1 MENFWIK
8 INKLFQIIDRITT
21 LIVFIRHVRVYD
33 TIQFINIYSP
43 FILISKGWWLMALI
57 EGFKIQNYRSLREI
71 AMGRIGTDPSLRNAT
86 PLTPLTVVIGKNGV
100 GKSSIFDAFGF
111 LADCMETDLETACNA
126 RNRGGFDKLIS
137 AEVDGA
143 ITITIYYRE
152 SKSDRPITYEVSIG
166 KEKDTDLPIVLSE
179 RLRQRAKSSGGS
191 GRPRSFLHLDKGK
204 GTVYVG
210 DDALEGDEASKRNVE
225 FDPHKLAIVSLAEQ
239 FSENPRI
246 AQFKKFIQ
254 SWYLSYFTPDSAR
267 KISQSGIQKH
277 LNLHGDNIGNVV
289 QYMERSHPSA
299 FKRIL
304 SEISNRIP
312 GIGTIEPYRD
322 KITNNLY
329 LLFKDKGFA
338 KPFTQQ
344 QMSDGTLKMFCYLLL
359 LNDPDPAPF
368 VCIEEPENG
377 LYHKLLELLANEFR
391 EHATGKKGASQI
403 FITTHQ
409 PYFVDALEPAEV
421 WILEKG
427 SDGFSTIKQVSQIPF
442 VQNMINEG
450 QTLGA
455 LWYSDYLDAR

>member
-1 MENFWIK
+1 
-8 INKLFQIIDRITT
+8 
-21 LIVFIRHVRVYD
+21 
-33 TIQFINIYSP
+33 
-43 FILISKGWWLMALI
+43 MALI
-57 EGFKIQNYRSLREI
+57 EGLRIQNYRSLRDI
-71 AMGRIGTDPSLRNAT
+71 AMGRIGTDQTLRNST
-86 PLTPLTVVIGKNGV
+86 PLTPLSVVIGKNGV

-111 LADCMETDLETACNA
+111 LADCMETDLESACNA
-126 RNRGGFDKLIS
+126 RNRGGYDKLVSSDID
-137 AEVDGA
+137 EP

-152 SKSDRPITYEVSIG
+152 SKNDRPITYEVSIG
-166 KEKDTDLPIVLSE
+166 KEKKTGLPIVLSE
-179 RLRQRAKSSGGS
+179 RLRQRAKSSGS
-191 GRPRSFLHLDKGK
+191 TGRPRSFLHLEKGK

-210 DDALEGDEASKRNVE
+210 DDALEGDEDSKRIVE

-239 FSENPRI
+239 FTENPRI

-267 KISQSGIQKH
+267 KVPQAGIQKH

-289 QYMERSHPSA
+289 QYMERNHPII
-299 FKRIL
+299 FKRVL
-304 SEISNRIP
+304 SDISKKIP
-312 GIGTIEPYRD
+312 GVGTIEPYRD
-322 KITNNLY
+322 SITNNLY

-344 QMSDGTLKMFCYLLL
+344 QMSDGTLKMFSYLLL
-359 LNDPDPAPF
+359 LNDPEPAPF

-377 LYHKLLELLANEFR
+377 LYHKLLEALANEFR

-409 PYFVDALEPAEV
+409 PYFVDALEPDEV

-427 SDGFSTIKQVSQIPF
+427 PDGFSTIRRASDDAIVESM
-442 VQNMINEG
+442 VDEG
-450 QTLGA
+450 LPLGS

>member
-1 MENFWIK
+1 
-8 INKLFQIIDRITT
+8 
-21 LIVFIRHVRVYD
+21 
-33 TIQFINIYSP
+33 
-43 FILISKGWWLMALI
+43 MALI
-57 EGFKIQNYRSLREI
+57 EGFKIQNYRSLRNI
-71 AMGRIGTDPSLRNAT
+71 ALGRIGTDPSLRSAM

-111 LADCMETDLETACNA
+111 LADCMETDLEAACNT
-126 RNRGGFDKLIS
+126 RNRGGYDKLLS
-137 AEVDGA
+137 SGVNES
-143 ITITIYYRE
+143 ITITVYYRE
-152 SKSDRPITYEVSIG
+152 SKNDRPITYEVSIG
-166 KEKDTDLPIVLSE
+166 KEGKTELPLVLSE

-191 GRPRSFLHLDKGK
+191 GRPRSFLHLEKGR
-204 GTVYVG
+204 GTVYIG

-239 FSENPRI
+239 FTENPRI

-267 KISQSGIQKH
+267 KVPQAGIQKH

-289 QYMERSHPSA
+289 QYMERNHPVI

-304 SEISNRIP
+304 DEISRKIP

-322 KITNNLY
+322 SITNNLY

-344 QMSDGTLKMFCYLLL
+344 QMSDGTLKMFSYLLL
-359 LNDPDPAPF
+359 LNDPQPAPF
-368 VCIEEPENG
+368 ICIEEPENG
-377 LYHKLLELLANEFR
+377 LYHKLLETLAREFR

-409 PYFVDALEPAEV
+409 PYFVDALDPDEV

-427 SDGFSTIKQVSQIPF
+427 PDGFSTIRRAGEDETVK
-442 VQNMINEG
+442 NMVAEG
-450 QTLGA
+450 LPLGG

>member
-1 MENFWIK
+1 
-8 INKLFQIIDRITT
+8 
-21 LIVFIRHVRVYD
+21 
-33 TIQFINIYSP
+33 
-43 FILISKGWWLMALI
+43 MALI
-57 EGFKIQNYRSLREI
+57 EGLKIQNYRSLRDV
-71 AMGRIGTDPSLRNAT
+71 AMGRIGTDPSLSDAD

-111 LADCMETDLETACNA
+111 LADCMGTDLDTACNA
-126 RNRGGFDKLIS
+126 RNRGGYDQLAAS
-137 AEVDGA
+137 GVDQP

-152 SKSDRPITYEVSIG
+152 SKKDRPITYEVSVG
-166 KEKDTDLPIVLSE
+166 KEEKTGLPIVLSE
-179 RLRQRAKSSGGS
+179 RLRQRAKSSGGK
-191 GRPRSFLHLDKGK
+191 GRPRSFLHLEKGK
-204 GTVYVG
+204 GTVYTG
-210 DDALEGDEASKRNVE
+210 DDAIEGDEASKRNVE

-267 KISQSGIQKH
+267 KIPQAGIQKH

-289 QYMERSHPSA
+289 QYMERNHPVI

-304 SEISNRIP
+304 DEISRKIP

-322 KITNNLY
+322 SITNNLY

-344 QMSDGTLKMFCYLLL
+344 QMSDGTLKMFSYLLL
-359 LNDPDPAPF
+359 LNDPEPAPF
-368 VCIEEPENG
+368 ICIEEPENG
-377 LYHKLLELLANEFR
+377 LYHKLLETLAREFR
-391 EHATGKKGASQI
+391 EHATGKKGSSQI

-409 PYFVDALEPAEV
+409 PYFVDALEPDEV

-427 SDGFSTIKQVSQIPF
+427 RDGFSTIRRASDDDTVK
-442 VQNMINEG
+442 NMVAEG
-450 QTLGA
+450 LPLGG

>member
-1 MENFWIK
+1 
-8 INKLFQIIDRITT
+8 
-21 LIVFIRHVRVYD
+21 
-33 TIQFINIYSP
+33 
-43 FILISKGWWLMALI
+43 MALI
-57 EGFKIQNYRSLREI
+57 EGLKIQNYRSLQDI
-71 AMGRIGTDPSLRNAT
+71 SMGRIGTDQTLRKAA

-111 LADCMETDLETACNA
+111 IADCMETDLETACNA
-126 RNRGGFDKLIS
+126 RNRGGYDKLIS
-137 AEVDGA
+137 SGTDQP
-143 ITITIYYRE
+143 IMITIYYRE
-152 SKSDRPITYEVSIG
+152 SRNDRPITYEVSIG
-166 KEKDTDLPIVLSE
+166 KEEKTDLPIVLSE

-191 GRPRSFLHLDKGK
+191 GRPRSFLHLENGK

-210 DDALEGDEASKRNVE
+210 DDALEGDETSKRIVE

-267 KISQSGIQKH
+267 KIPQAGVQKH

-289 QYMERSHPSA
+289 QYMERNHPIV

-304 SEISNRIP
+304 DDISKKIP

-322 KITNNLY
+322 SITNNLY

-344 QMSDGTLKMFCYLLL
+344 QMSDGTLKMFSYLLL
-359 LNDPDPAPF
+359 LNDPEPAPF
-368 VCIEEPENG
+368 ICIEEPENG
-377 LYHKLLELLANEFR
+377 LYHKLLETLANEFR

-409 PYFVDALEPAEV
+409 PYFVDALEPNEV
-421 WILEKG
+421 WVLEKG
-427 SDGFSTIKQVSQIPF
+427 ADGFSTIKQASQIEF
-442 VQNMINEG
+442 VQNMVNEG
-450 QTLGA
+450 QPLGA